1 MEVTGSAIGL
11 QKAAMYIKEG
21 ENMNGIIEAMYISE
35 WTSGERIET
44 PCKVNTDTKEVFD
57 ITQSSCVPDGV
68 CEAEYVEIDRQEFP
82 VYLED
87 SAGDGEF
94 WRD

>member
-1 MEVTGSAIGL
+1 MT
-11 QKAAMYIKEG
+11 
-21 ENMNGIIEAMYISE
+21 GIIEAMYISE

-57 ITQSSCVPDGV
+57 ITQSSCAPDGV
-68 CEAEYVEIDRQEFP
+68 CEAEYVEIDGQEFE
-82 VYLED
+82 VYSED
-87 SAGDGEF
+87 IADDGEF